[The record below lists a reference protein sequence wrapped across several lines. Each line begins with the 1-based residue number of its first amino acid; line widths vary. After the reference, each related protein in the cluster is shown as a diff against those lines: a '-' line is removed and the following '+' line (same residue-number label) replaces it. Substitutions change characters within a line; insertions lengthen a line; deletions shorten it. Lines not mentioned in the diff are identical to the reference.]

1 MAAYDTFEDP
11 GTEEMKAEVENGQP
25 EMDDSK
31 MQLRRRIAAAR
42 FELQQSQS
50 TLSARRRGSS
60 LTPAQALDDEDDA
73 PVSPR
78 KGIVGFAPSDSS
90 IEEDLVRRID
100 DLRAELEESRDALNG
115 RAPATPRGGGD
126 DARPLTRAE
135 VALRARRLKA
145 EMGGGEGET
154 PEERLAAAAS
164 RASRRLEDAAAAERS
179 RRLLHERVSER
190 RARLGALEGQL
201 KALRTTRNSAAQPS
215 GGADGGAPGVEPL
228 PQRGP
233 GGAGGGAPLGAEGGF
248 AALLSLLR
256 CGDCGLGLADADAG
270 DEGDLVLSGE
280 TRIESAFDPNGGDRP
295 VGQTEVALRQ
305 RLVADRVRSEQLD
318 GGEASA
324 EPRARPAPVPSF
336 NDLEQRAAA
345 DDDDE
350 GRYLPIHELGDGSS
364 SR

>member
-100 DLRAELEESRDALNG
+100 DLRAELEESRDALNV

-201 KALRTTRNSAAQPS
+201 KALRTTRGS
-215 GGADGGAPGVEPL
+215 G
-228 PQRGP
+228 
-233 GGAGGGAPLGAEGGF
+233 
-248 AALLSLLR
+248 
-256 CGDCGLGLADADAG
+256 
-270 DEGDLVLSGE
+270 
-280 TRIESAFDPNGGDRP
+280 TRR
-295 VGQTEVALRQ
+295 
-305 RLVADRVRSEQLD
+305 
-318 GGEASA
+318 
-324 EPRARPAPVPSF
+324 RARP
-336 NDLEQRAAA
+336 RR
-345 DDDDE
+345 
-350 GRYLPIHELGDGSS
+350 GG
-364 SR
+364 